1 MDPILRN
8 VAAYYTAKL
17 RDHGPTARG
26 VDWNG
31 VESQVLR
38 FDQLL
43 QVCGAE
49 RHVSIN
55 DYGCGYGALVDHLEA
70 RGFTA
75 RYCGY
80 DVSEAMIAQARALHA
95 GRPWCEFVAEEAHLG
110 SADYSVA
117 SGIFNVKLGF
127 SDDEWNAY
135 VVRIVDRL
143 ALLSRRGL
151 AFNAL
156 TAYADAE
163 RMRSDL
169 FYADPLF
176 WFDHCRR
183 RYSRQVSLLHDYPL
197 YEFTIVVRL

>member
-1 MDPILRN
+1 MDTILRN

-49 RHVSIN
+49 RHVSLN

-70 RGFTA
+70 RGFAA

-95 GRPWCEFVAEEAHLG
+95 GRPWCEFVTEEAQLG

-117 SGIFNVKLGF
+117 SGIFNVKLGC
-127 SDDEWNAY
+127 SDDEWKAY

-143 ALLSRRGL
+143 AFLSRRGL